1 MAVKTQCRYGLSCHW
16 QCDSDGHTPP
26 RRAGRWVPLSGAQ
39 AGVALSGHSGHVL
52 APCQGLMSGLALASA
67 AAALCAQLA
76 LWHFRLGLGV
86 KLEYSG

>member
-1 MAVKTQCRYGLSCHW
+1 MAVKAQCRYGLSC

-76 LWHFRLGLGV
+76 LWHFPGRLGV